1 MLAWLADVRPEERRG
16 VAAAFLT
23 LFGILA
29 GHTLL
34 ETARDALFLARLPA
48 TQLPWM
54 YLALA
59 AAAFLVSRVRLPSVG
74 ATAGPF
80 SFSLLLVASAVVTL
94 VFWLFRKATGTGAL
108 YFLYVWSGLFGTI
121 AAVRFWSV
129 LSDVYTV
136 TQAKRLYRI
145 IGAGSVL
152 GAIAGATVG
161 GLVAARYPARSLLLA
176 SAIVVA
182 LTALAAALFVRPAG
196 DPRRDEHNV
205 SLSVSTEAA
214 WTAVRDHPYV
224 RPLAGLVLTSTVAL
238 TLADYLFKSA
248 VAAHVP
254 KSELGVFFAAVYG
267 VLNVLALVVQVLGV
281 GYLLGRLGV
290 HRAMWV
296 LPGLL
301 VTGSLAFLIT
311 GGLLA
316 ALFLKGTDGA
326 LRHTLHR
333 TGTELLYVP
342 LPDAIRARVKPFIDT
357 AGQRGGQA
365 LASIL
370 ILTPVAFLPREGF
383 LALALLVVAVL
394 WIVTAADLRQN
405 YLDLFRAALREGA
418 IATRLDLPQLDLG
431 SLEALFAALNSQD
444 DGEVVAAID
453 LLEAQDKAKLVPAL
467 ILYHPSPPVVI
478 RALDLFVK
486 AARTDF
492 LPIADRLLSNA
503 EPEVRA
509 AALRARTQLQSDEN
523 LLRRMSRDSSPRVR
537 ATAAVGLVSGGWFSD
552 EVQRVIDELRAS
564 QSPEAGVAL
573 ARAIR
578 LQPGPPFESVLLDLA
593 EAPEAEVL
601 VEVAAAMAAAPSD
614 HYLPALLP
622 MLSQR
627 EVRPAARSAFLA
639 HGERALRFLDE
650 ALSDHALPQE
660 IRRHLPRT
668 ISPFPAAQAA
678 PILLRHMVDEPDGLV
693 RFKIL
698 RGVGRIRAD
707 NPALPLDTRLVEQG
721 VHATLEVCFRLLH
734 WREVLEDSARD
745 APERLTAGHELLTT
759 LLRDKE
765 HHAVQR
771 LFRLLGLRFPRE
783 DVYRIYRG
791 FQSSSPKIRASS
803 RELLENLLPPPLK
816 EAVLALVDPTPGEDR
831 LASAAP
837 YYVPR
842 ALTYD
847 ELLGLM
853 LEQASE
859 SLRCIAAHHIA
870 ELGLRDFLPRIEA
883 MAPVESAFFVSR
895 VLERA
900 AAALSRAEPQHA

>member
-34 ETARDALFLARLPA
+34 ETARDALFLSRLPA

-54 YLALA
+54 YLAIA
-59 AAAFLVSRVRLPSVG
+59 GVAFLTSRVRMPSVA

-80 SFSLLLVASAVVTL
+80 SFSLLLLASAAVTL
-94 VFWLFRKATGTGAL
+94 LFWLFRKATGTQAL

-152 GAIAGATVG
+152 GAIAGAGLG
-161 GLVAARYPARSLLLA
+161 GVIAARYPARSLLLA
-176 SAIVVA
+176 SAVLVA

-196 DPRRDEHNV
+196 DARHDERDM
-205 SLSVSTEAA
+205 SSSVSTAAA
-214 WTAVRDHPYV
+214 WAAVRGHPYV

-238 TLADYLFKSA
+238 TLADYLFKSV
-248 VAAHVP
+248 VAAEVP
-254 KSELGVFFAAVYG
+254 SAELGTFFAVVYG
-267 VLNVLALVVQVLGV
+267 ALNVLALVVQVFGV
-281 GYLLGRLGV
+281 GYALERLGV
-290 HRAMWV
+290 HRAMWL

-301 VTGSLAFLIT
+301 VTGSLAFLAT

-316 ALFLKGTDGA
+316 ALLLKGTDGA

-370 ILTPVAFLPREGF
+370 ILTPVAFLPREAF
-383 LALALLVVAVL
+383 LALALAVVAGL

-444 DGEVVAAID
+444 DVEVMAAMD
-453 LLEAQDKAKLVPAL
+453 LLEAQEKAKLVPAL

-478 RALDLFVK
+478 RALDLFV
-486 AARTDF
+486 AAKRTDF
-492 LPIADRLLSNA
+492 LPIADRLLSHA
-503 EPEVRA
+503 DPQVRA
-509 AALRARTQLQSDEN
+509 AGLRARTLVRSDYD
-523 LLRRMSRDSSPRVR
+523 LLRRMSHDESPRVR
-537 ATAAVGLVSGGWFSD
+537 AAAAVGLVGGGWFSD
-552 EVQRVIDELRAS
+552 AVQQVIDELLAS
-564 QSPEAGVAL
+564 QSPDAGVAL

-578 LQPGPPFESVLLDLA
+578 LQPGPPFETVLLDLA

-601 VEVAAAMAAAPSD
+601 VEVAEAMAAAPSD
-614 HYLPALLP
+614 RYLPALLP
-622 MLSQR
+622 MLAQR
-627 EVRPAARSAFLA
+627 EVRPAARAAFLA
-639 HGERALRFLDE
+639 HGQAALRFLDE

-698 RGVGRIRAD
+698 RGIGRIRAND
-707 NPALPLDTRLVEQG
+707 PALPLDARLVDEAAQR
-721 VHATLEVCFRLLH
+721 TLEACFRLIH
-734 WREVLEDSARD
+734 WRQVLEQGARD
-745 APERLTAGHELLTT
+745 EPARRTPGHELITT

-765 HHAVQR
+765 VHAVER

-791 FQSSSPKIRASS
+791 FQSPGPKIRASS
-803 RELLENLLPPPLK
+803 RELLENLLRPPLQG
-816 EAVLALVDPTPGEDR
+816 AVLTLVDPAPGEDR

-837 YYVPR
+837 YYVPH
-842 ALTYD
+842 ALTYQ
-847 ELLGLM
+847 ELLGRM

-870 ELGLRDFLPRIEA
+870 ELGLREFLPRIEA

-900 AAALSRAEPQHA
+900 AAALARTEPQHA

>member
-1 MLAWLADVRPEERRG
+1 VLASLADVRPEERRG
-16 VAAAFLT
+16 VIAAFLT
-23 LFGILA
+23 LLGILA

-34 ETARDALFLARLPA
+34 ETARDALFLSRLPA

-54 YLALA
+54 YLAIA
-59 AAAFLVSRVRLPSVG
+59 AVAFLSSRVRLPRLA

-80 SFSLLLVASAVVTL
+80 SFSLLLLGSAAVTF

-129 LSDVYTV
+129 LSDVYTL
-136 TQAKRLYRI
+136 TQAKRLYKI

-152 GAIAGATVG
+152 GAIVGAALG
-161 GLVAARYPARSLLLA
+161 GMIAARYPARSLLLA

-196 DPRRDEHNV
+196 DPRRGEGDM
-205 SLSVSTEAA
+205 SSSVPTAAA
-214 WTAVRDHPYV
+214 WSAVRDHPYV
-224 RPLAGLVLTSTVAL
+224 RPLAGLVLTSTVAV
-238 TLADYLFKSA
+238 TLADYLFKSV
-248 VAAHVP
+248 VAETVP
-254 KSELGVFFAAVYG
+254 KTELGTFFALVYG
-267 VLNVLALVVQVLGV
+267 VLNVFALVVQVVGV

-301 VTGSLAFLIT
+301 VFGSVAFLVS
-311 GGLLA
+311 GGLIA
-316 ALFLKGTDGA
+316 ALILKGTDGA

-370 ILTPVAFLPREGF
+370 ILTPVAFLPRGAF
-383 LALALLVVAVL
+383 LALALAVVAGL

-444 DGEVVAAID
+444 DGEVIAAID
-453 LLEAQDKAKLVPAL
+453 LLETQEKANLVPAL
-467 ILYHPSPPVVI
+467 ILYHPSPPIVI
-478 RALDLFVK
+478 RALELFLTAK
-486 AARTDF
+486 RADF
-492 LPIADRLLSNA
+492 LPIADRLLSHA
-503 EPEVRA
+503 APEVRA
-509 AALRARTQLQSDEN
+509 AALRARTLVRSDEN
-523 LLRRMSRDSSPRVR
+523 LLRRMSHDASPRVR
-537 ATAAVGLVSGGWFSD
+537 AAAAVGLVGGGWFSD
-552 EVQRVIDELRAS
+552 EVQRVIDELLAS
-564 QSPEAGVAL
+564 QSADASAAL

-578 LQPGPPFESVLLDLA
+578 LQPGRAFDPVLMDLA
-593 EAPEAEVL
+593 DAPEAEVL
-601 VEVAAAMAAAPSD
+601 VEVAAAMAASPSD
-614 HYLPALLP
+614 RFLPALLP
-622 MLSQR
+622 MLAQR
-627 EVRPAARSAFLA
+627 EVRPAARAAFLA
-639 HGERALRFLDE
+639 HGPAALRFLDE
-650 ALSDHALPQE
+650 ALSDHALPLE

-668 ISPFPAAQAA
+668 ISPFPPEQAG
-678 PILLRHMVDEPDGLV
+678 PMLLRHMLDDPDGLV

-698 RGVGRIRAD
+698 RGIGRIRA
-707 NPALPLDTRLVEQG
+707 NHPTLPLDNRLVDQAANG
-721 VHATLEVCFRLLH
+721 TLEACFRLIH
-734 WREVLEDSARD
+734 WRQILEEGASE
-745 APERLTAGHELLTT
+745 APQRRTPDHELLTT

-765 HHAVQR
+765 VHGIER

-783 DVYRIYRG
+783 DLYRIYRG
-791 FQSSSPKIRASS
+791 FQSPSAKIRASG
-803 RELLENLLPPPLK
+803 RELLENLLRPPLHD
-816 EAVLALVDPTPGEDR
+816 AVLALVDPTPGADR
-831 LASAAP
+831 LAAAAP
-837 YYVPR
+837 YYTPR
-842 ALTYD
+842 ALTYE

-870 ELGLRDFLPRIEA
+870 ELGLREFLPRIEA

-900 AAALSRAEPQHA
+900 AAVLARTEPQHV